1 MPKFEDKN
9 QVMDAITL
17 DDGALMQLHYTVQLE
32 QKTRVNDDEM
42 RKVRRRREDL
52 ERIYRELQ
60 ALGGTLKVNAVV
72 DILGITRQAINNLVN
87 HRCKPEQFKGE
98 VSDEKY

>member
-1 MPKFEDKN
+1 MPEFEDKN

-17 DDGALMQLHYTVQLE
+17 DEGALMQLHYTVQLE

-42 RKVRRRREDL
+42 RKVRRRRENL
-52 ERIYRELQ
+52 ERFYRELQ
-60 ALGGTLKVNAVV
+60 ALGGTLKVNDVV
-72 DILGITRQAINNLVN
+72 DILGITRQAINNSVN
-87 HRCKPEQFKGE
+87 HRCKPEQFKEE